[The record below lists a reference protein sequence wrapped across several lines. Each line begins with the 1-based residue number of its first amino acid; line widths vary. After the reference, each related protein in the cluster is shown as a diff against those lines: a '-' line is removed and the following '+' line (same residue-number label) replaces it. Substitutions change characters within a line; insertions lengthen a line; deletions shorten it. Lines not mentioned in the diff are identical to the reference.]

1 VREASLAHAKI
12 KAEFANVIE
21 TGKFSNAEAMETTWQ
36 DSKSKAESIVNVKFK
51 KGSGIQI
58 PVTTYLKNFEQ
69 KILANP
75 MAALSWRV
83 EIRNQEASES
93 GADVVDWPIKGV
105 ESQFEKFKAARE
117 TYFQIIH
124 QDEKELVSVAHDHV
138 SSSHEAYLYSSCY
151 LEYLAAVF
159 QETEKGH
166 DYSTELAALLRLDS
180 LS

>member
-1 VREASLAHAKI
+1 PIPWGTSSAEEAGSRVNESDLFYVLPAADAEVEPIEGRKVREASLAHAKI

-21 TGKFSNAEAMETTWQ
+21 TEKFSNAEVMETTWQ

-58 PVTTYLKNFEQ
+58 PVTTYLKNFEH

-93 GADVVDWPIKGV
+93 G
-105 ESQFEKFKAARE
+105 
-117 TYFQIIH
+117 
-124 QDEKELVSVAHDHV
+124 
-138 SSSHEAYLYSSCY
+138 
-151 LEYLAAVF
+151 
-159 QETEKGH
+159 
-166 DYSTELAALLRLDS
+166 
-180 LS
+180 